1 MLLCSQT
8 NKGKEKCAKTKRNFN
23 DNRMVKS
30 EHFCSFLRLHT
41 KVKCVACVVLCN
53 TMCETLKCDARCPL
67 PHISSSRPTTHF
79 LRHILTRGKKR
90 IHQDPSGS
98 TRIHQD
104 PMIRDPLF
112 PPCILKTLFE
122 QIFRHVDYFF
132 F

>member
-79 LRHILTRGKKR
+79 CDTFSKHCSNKFFGT
-90 IHQDPSGS
+90 S
-98 TRIHQD
+98 TI
-104 PMIRDPLF
+104 F
-112 PPCILKTLFE
+112 FLKFGNY
-122 QIFRHVDYFF
+122 YFF
-132 F
+132 NSVQISNTYSWTSIQPNVKI